1 MSDRGIEAR
10 DVVPAYMRVTLALIS
25 KVVGRG
31 SPRAHGSCTG
41 WAQGFDKYCGFEEVE
56 LIRET

>member
-31 SPRAHGSCTG
+31 SPRRHGAARAG
-41 WAQGFDKYCGFEEVE
+41 HKGV
-56 LIRET
+56 